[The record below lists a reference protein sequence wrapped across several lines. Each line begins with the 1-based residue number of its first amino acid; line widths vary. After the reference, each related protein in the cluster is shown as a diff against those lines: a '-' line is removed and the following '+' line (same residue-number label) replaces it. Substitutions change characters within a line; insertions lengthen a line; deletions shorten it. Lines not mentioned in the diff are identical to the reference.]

1 MDLKVTSYERRDQVA
16 LITLNRPERRNSWTG
31 RMHTELF
38 WLLDRADKDADV
50 GAMVITGAG
59 RSFCVGADFAAL
71 GSHVERGAY
80 DPGTQPD
87 IARPG
92 YGVHENFDA
101 DFASFFGIGKPIIAA
116 LNGAAAGVGLV
127 LACYCDLRVAVP
139 GAKLTAAHGKY
150 NLPAE
155 FGISWLL
162 PRIVG
167 IARANDMLLS
177 SRIVLTEEALDWG
190 LVNRLHESSALVNK
204 AVQWGNQLTR
214 DVSPGSLKSTKTQIY
229 SDLHQDAASAV
240 REAAARLAR
249 MAHEPDFAEGL
260 EAFLA
265 QRPARW
271 NGTELQ

>member
-1 MDLKVTSYERRDQVA
+1 MDLKVTSYAHRDRVA

-38 WLLDRADKDADV
+38 WLLEQADNDGDV
-50 GAMVITGAG
+50 GAIVITGAG

-71 GSHVERGAY
+71 ESHVERGGY

-87 IARPG
+87 LARPG
-92 YGVHENFDA
+92 YGVHKNFDA

-116 LNGAAAGVGLV
+116 VNGAAAGVGLV

-139 GAKLTAAHGKY
+139 GAKLTAAHGRY

-177 SRIVLTEEALDWG
+177 SRIVRTDEALDWG
-190 LVNRLHESSALVNK
+190 LINRVHEGSELVDK
-204 AVQWGNQLTR
+204 AVAWGNQLTR
-214 DVSPGSLKSTKTQIY
+214 DISPGSLKHTKTQIY
-229 SDLHQDAASAV
+229 SDLHRDAASAV
-240 REAAARLAR
+240 REAATLLAR
-249 MAHEPDFAEGL
+249 MAREPDFAEGL
-260 EAFLA
+260 AAFLA
-265 QRPARW
+265 KRPAVW